1 MEANERQL
9 LSHQVDAAIAEY
21 LDAVNRG
28 APPNHEEFLARHRPV
43 AAELVEFLKDHAAL
57 EAAAKLL
64 DSEAS
69 TGRGPASTDRPARP
83 SLKPIVCPFRFGN
96 FELLEEIARGGMGI
110 VYRARQLKPERVVA
124 LKMILA
130 GQLASQADISR
141 FYAEAQVAAALDHPS
156 IVPIFEV
163 GECEGQHYFTMALIE
178 GESLAQRLMGG
189 PLAAREAAAIVRD
202 ATLAVEFA
210 HQHGVIHRDLKPA
223 NILFDGSGRV
233 RVTDFGLAKQQ
244 TEQASLTNTGQILG
258 TPCFMSPEQVKGDPG
273 HIGRA
278 SDVYSLGATL
288 YALVTGRPPFQAAS
302 TLDTLKQVV
311 EQNPVSPRQLNAT
324 IPLDIETI
332 ALKCLEKPADRR
344 YTIAQELAEE
354 LDRFLNGKPI
364 QARPVS
370 RGEHLWR
377 WCRRNPVVSALAAAV
392 FAALTCGIIGTTIG
406 LLGESHQRELAEQ
419 SRNAAQHQEQE
430 AKKQAAVAEAVNRF
444 FADVL
449 SSANPE
455 QLGQRATVLD
465 AVMSAAKELD
475 SGKLR
480 DQPLV
485 EASVRSAIGQ
495 SLRGLGR
502 YEEAL
507 SNYQRA
513 VDLCRKNLPVGHPD
527 IAWNLNDVANT
538 LRDLQ
543 RLDEAENAAREALAI
558 RREALSAA
566 DPNISTSLATLAS
579 VLAEKGQFAEAAK
592 RQREAIAVARNSG
605 ASNARDLVI
614 LQLSLGQIL
623 TSLGKLDEAGKV
635 LGEALESC
643 RIALPRKHPVTAK
656 TLNALAMLLDDQGRA
671 PEAEKYYREA
681 LDILREVLPAGHRDI
696 AACQSNLALTLKAQN
711 KYSEAESNFRDA
723 LDILRR
729 ALPEG
734 HPEIAACLHNMSLV
748 QFQQRKFGE
757 AEQLCRD
764 CIAILNKSVPEG
776 DLRLAIAK
784 TSLAAALESQDK
796 YAEAEECFRSALVS
810 LERGVGKSHIRV
822 GFARLGLGKLL
833 TKVDRFPEAET
844 ELLEAEKTLGAVQ
857 GDRTFHEDCFPALVA
872 LYERWNEREPGN
884 GYAERARNWRSKVAR
899 KSATPADSMP

>member
-9 LSHQVDAAIAEY
+9 SSHQVDAAIAEY
-21 LDAVNRG
+21 LDAINRD
-28 APPNHEEFLARHRPV
+28 APPNHEEFLARHQEV

-57 EAAAKLL
+57 GAAAKLL
-64 DSEAS
+64 HSEAS
-69 TGRGPASTDRPARP
+69 TDHDPASTGRPART
-83 SLKPIVCPFRFGN
+83 SLKPIACPFRFGN
-96 FELLEEIARGGMGI
+96 FELIEEIARGGMGI

-124 LKMILA
+124 LKMILT
-130 GQLASQADISR
+130 GQLASHSDISR
-141 FYAEAQVAAALDHPS
+141 FYAEAQAAAALDHPS

-163 GECEGQHYFTMALIE
+163 GECEGQHYFTMALVE

-202 ATLAVEFA
+202 VTLAVEFA

-223 NILFDGSGRV
+223 NILFDASGRV
-233 RVTDFGLAKQQ
+233 RVSDFGLAKQQ

-258 TPCFMSPEQVKGDPG
+258 TPCFMSPEQAKGDPSR
-273 HIGRA
+273 IGRA
-278 SDVYSLGATL
+278 SDVYALGATL

-302 TLDTLKQVV
+302 TIDTLKQVV
-311 EQNPVSPRQLNAT
+311 EQDPVSPRQLNAT

-344 YTIAQELAEE
+344 YTSAQDLAEE

-364 QARPVS
+364 HARPVS
-370 RGEHLWR
+370 RSEHLWR

-406 LLGESHQRELAEQ
+406 LLGESRQRELAEQ

-430 AKKQAAVAEAVNRF
+430 ANKQAAVAEAVNRF
-444 FADVL
+444 FAEVL

-455 QLGQRATVLD
+455 KLGQRATVLD

-475 SGKLR
+475 AGRLR

-513 VDLCRKNLPVGHPD
+513 VDLCRKNLPAGDPD

-543 RLDEAENAAREALAI
+543 RLDEAENAASEALAI
-558 RREALSAA
+558 RRKALSAA
-566 DPNISTSLATLAS
+566 DPNISTSLSTFAS
-579 VLAEKGQFAEAAK
+579 VLFDKGRYAEAEKL
-592 RQREAIAVARNSG
+592 QREAIALARNGG
-605 ASNARDLVI
+605 ASNARDVVI

-623 TSLGKLDEAGKV
+623 TSLGKLDESEKV
-635 LGEALESC
+635 LREALQSC
-643 RIALPRKHPVTAK
+643 QTAFPRKHPVTAK
-656 TLNALAMLLDDQGRA
+656 TLNAMAMLLDDQGRA

-681 LDILREVLPAGHRDI
+681 LEILREIQPAGHRDI

-711 KYSEAESNFRDA
+711 KYAEAESNFRDA

-734 HPEIAACLHNMSLV
+734 HPELAACLHNMSLV
-748 QFQQRKFGE
+748 QYQQRKYVE
-757 AEQLCRD
+757 AEQLCRE
-764 CIAILNKSVPEG
+764 CIAILSKTVPEG
-776 DLRLAIAK
+776 DLRLAFAK
-784 TSLAAALESQDK
+784 TSLAAALESQKK
-796 YAEAEECFRSALVS
+796 YTEAEECFRSALVS
-810 LERGVGKSHIRV
+810 LERGLGKPHVRV

-833 TKVDRFPEAET
+833 TKVDRLPEAEA
-844 ELLEAEKTLGAVQ
+844 ELLEAEKTLGAAQ

-872 LYERWNEREPGN
+872 LYERWNEREPGK
-884 GYAERARNWRSKVAR
+884 GYAEKARDWRSKSSQKLVMPAN
-899 KSATPADSMP
+899 SAP